1 MHFTSDNTSD
11 GVTERHFLLND
22 VPGILWTPDG
32 DGDRGRPL
40 VLIGHGGGQ
49 HKRAPGVLARAR
61 RLVTA
66 HRAAAVSIDAPGC
79 GDRPEVP
86 ALRDHLAEIDTRFA
100 AGEPIGKLF
109 PAFNAAVAE
118 RAIPEWRAVLDA
130 FTEAGPT
137 GYWGLS
143 MAGAIG
149 VRLVAAEP
157 RITAAVLGLASA
169 DGLVDTAKA
178 IAVPVRFVMQWDDE
192 VAPRESGFALFEA
205 FASPAKTLYA
215 NPGRHQDVP
224 RVDEVEDS
232 AAFLMRQLAPTR

>member
-1 MHFTSDNTSD
+1 MHFTSENTSD

-32 DGDRGRPL
+32 PGERDRPL
-40 VLIGHGGGQ
+40 VLLGHGGGQ

-61 RLVTA
+61 HLVTA

-79 GDRPEVP
+79 GDRPEV
-86 ALRDHLAEIDTRFA
+86 AVLRDHIAEIRARAA
-100 AGEPIGKLF
+100 AGEPIGQFF
-109 PAFNAAVAE
+109 PGLNAAIAE

-130 FTEAGPT
+130 FTETGPA

-169 DGLVDTAKA
+169 DGLIDTAKA
-178 IAVPVRFVMQWDDE
+178 ITVPVRFVQQWDDE
-192 VAPRESGFALFEA
+192 FVPRESGLALFDA
-205 FASPAKTLYA
+205 FASQAKTLYA

-224 RVDEVEDS
+224 RIDEVEDS
-232 AAFLMRQLAPTR
+232 AVFLMRQLAPPR